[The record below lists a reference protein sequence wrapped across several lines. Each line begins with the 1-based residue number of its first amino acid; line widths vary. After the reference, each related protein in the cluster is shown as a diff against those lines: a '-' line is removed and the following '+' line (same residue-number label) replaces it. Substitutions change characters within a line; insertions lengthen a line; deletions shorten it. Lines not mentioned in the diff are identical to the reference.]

1 MVQRGEAHVALDL
14 TGEDM
19 DALAGRPGV
28 RLINEPEFR
37 TFSIKMNTRHGPLM
51 DLNLRM
57 AVSHAFNDQAML
69 DAAGPARLMVGP
81 MPHGILGHDPDMP
94 VPRTD
99 IARAREFLA
108 RSGQAGRPL
117 RLKVVYV
124 VGLEQQRRWSLV
136 MLDSLRQIGIDLDI
150 QAMTWPDM
158 VASTRSPETTAD
170 FFMVYQTANYA
181 DPDNIAFAAYH
192 SSRNGGWQNPVYA
205 NLVVD
210 DLIERARSEMDEGR
224 RAALY
229 QRFQEQVL
237 EDAPDIFGVN
247 EARKLAM
254 RNDVRGYVYSPIAP
268 AAIDFLPLSL

>member
-1 MVQRGEAHVALDL
+1 
-14 TGEDM
+14 
-19 DALAGRPGV
+19 
-28 RLINEPEFR
+28 
-37 TFSIKMNTRHGPLM
+37 
-51 DLNLRM
+51 
-57 AVSHAFNDQAML
+57 
-69 DAAGPARLMVGP
+69 
-81 MPHGILGHDPDMP
+81 
-94 VPRTD
+94 
-99 IARAREFLA
+99 
-108 RSGQAGRPL
+108 
-117 RLKVVYV
+117 
-124 VGLEQQRRWSLV
+124 
-136 MLDSLRQIGIDLDI
+136 MLDSLRALNINVEIRAVLWAD
-150 QAMTWPDM
+150 A
-158 VASTRSPETTAD
+158 VASARSPD
-170 FFMVYQTANYA
+170 RFPDLFSVYQSANYA